1 MSCSE
6 HETCQEKAPAD
17 IHCIQARTYASRSWS
32 ACWARSPAEYETRH
46 SSTAPSMLLLM
57 ALVQLAPSSETRC
70 ALACCSVGG
79 DSKKFAV
86 VVVVV
91 VVAVVFVPVVVVV
104 FVPVV
109 VTLPV
114 FACVFAFVC
123 VLVSVFE
130 LFVVVEVVVVVVVE
144 VVEVDVIAFVLAFAV
159 VVVAMAGTEGRR
171 SAALG
176 SAPCAA

>member
-6 HETCQEKAPAD
+6 RETCQEKAPAD

-86 VVVVV
+86 VVVVL

-104 FVPVV
+104 IVLVV
-109 VTLPV
+109 VTLP
-114 FACVFAFVC
+114 VFAFVC